1 MSLEGENMNR
11 DVKQNPL
18 SASNFS
24 KYGVIIVS
32 MIQSYTGSP
41 ISHKWSLNHI
51 ISISCNFSQS
61 KYSH

>member
-1 MSLEGENMNR
+1 MSLEGENLNR
-11 DVKQNPL
+11 DVKQNP

-24 KYGVIIVS
+24 KYGIIIVS
-32 MIQSYTGSP
+32 MIQSYIDSP
-41 ISHKWSLNHI
+41 ISHKWSLNHM

>member
-11 DVKQNPL
+11 DVKQNP

-24 KYGVIIVS
+24 KYGYCFYDTVIHRLTDQPQMVPK
-32 MIQSYTGSP
+32 SY
-41 ISHKWSLNHI
+41 N
-51 ISISCNFSQS
+51 ISCNFSQS